1 MTNEQFIELTEYES
15 QLRSAAYNNF
25 VRFITMDRKQKLSD
39 LYSEIFNKKSKIMN
53 GCGTCALREM
63 KELAQLY
70 FKEKEIRD
78 RKELEPVED
87 NVTENEKVTTI
98 KASRKSQKKEGI
110 VWGF

>member
-1 MTNEQFIELTEYES
+1 MTKEQYIELSEYET
-15 QLRSAAYNNF
+15 QLRSATYSNF
-25 VRFITMDRKQKLSD
+25 VRFITLDRKQKLSD
-39 LYSEIFNKKSKIMN
+39 LYSVIFNKKSKMMN

-63 KELAQLY
+63 KELGQLY

-98 KASRKSQKKEGI
+98 KTSRKSQKKKE
-110 VWGF
+110 